1 MTTDNHEAERRLED
15 ALLSITALSQDSIKI
30 HEMVFLGTR
39 LFGRMCFD
47 CAPNEELAWD
57 TLNAALDT
65 AYQDHNSEKT
75 SE

>member
-1 MTTDNHEAERRLED
+1 MTTDIHEAERKLED

-39 LFGRMCFD
+39 FFGRMCFD
-47 CAPNEELAWD
+47 CAPNRELAWD

-65 AYQDHNSEKT
+65 AYEDHKRSRAAA
-75 SE
+75 